1 MKRLILISPEPDSL
15 LKYISLC
22 TRPVHSLNWEDNL
35 SEIARHVVL
44 IFKIGKDN
52 AGATVTLLETTK
64 RDNLLITMIL
74 IDASFR
80 GDRCLDFN

>member
-22 TRPVHSLNWEDNL
+22 TRPVHFLNWEDKH
-35 SEIARHVVL
+35 SEIARHCGPL
-44 IFKIGKDN
+44 FKIGRYN